1 MWRGFCFRLAGAW
14 LIAAMAVLLGASPAA
29 AAHQGSDRLRP
40 CVAPAS
46 PGDDAAAQF
55 SAANFDCT
63 THQPSFG
70 TGDFWI
76 RMDVAEA
83 PPATEPI
90 ALRFGSVWMDG
101 MTVHVRYA
109 DGEIAARSYTS
120 RDITRLIQVG
130 AIIEVPIATRDVP
143 VTAILV
149 RMEGAAN
156 LRGLVLGPALFT
168 REQSYSHAIGATA
181 LYTFFLG
188 LCLALLVYNFVL
200 WLTMRHRFQLFYCA
214 MILATMGYA
223 FTSSGG
229 PAFLFEGIDNND
241 RLRINYLLLGAIAVS
256 ALLFI
261 RHFFEPRV
269 MTPWLRRAILWSCVF
284 TFGTSL
290 AFALLAPWQIRLLD
304 RAYFV
309 SFILMLGVCGPL
321 LASAR
326 RKQSQFLSLFLLAW
340 SAPIIVTF
348 LRALHGINL
357 IPYSFWLDNGTM
369 LAMGFESLLS
379 SLVIAYR
386 IKLLSDERDLERAE
400 KAVAQRLASVDPLT
414 GLLNRRAFLGQAI
427 GKPGRRRLLLVDIDH
442 FKRINDTVGHAGGDE
457 VLKAFA
463 LALRKWAPEGCLV
476 VRLGGEEFGLLL
488 PAGADGASAASLLE
502 RIRSQ
507 PMPHQLPVTASI
519 GEAEGTLA
527 SQEAWIA
534 LYRGADVALYRA
546 KSEGRDRACHIDELG
561 LAAALSPRPRAA

>member
-1 MWRGFCFRLAGAW
+1 MRRGFCFRLAAAW
-14 LIAAMAVLLGASPAA
+14 LIAAIALLLGASPALA
-29 AAHQGSDRLRP
+29 NHKADNRLRP
-40 CVAPAS
+40 CVAPVSA
-46 PGDDAAAQF
+46 GDDAASRF
-55 SAANFDCT
+55 AARDFDCT
-63 THQPSFG
+63 SDQTSFG
-70 TGDFWI
+70 TGNFWI
-76 RMDVAEA
+76 RMDVPHA
-83 PPATEPI
+83 PPAGESV

-101 MTVHVRYA
+101 MTVHVLYA
-109 DGEIAARSYTS
+109 DGRSTARSYTS
-120 RDITRLIQVG
+120 RDVSRLIRVG
-130 AIIEVPIATRDVP
+130 AIIEVPIAARDVP
-143 VTAILV
+143 VTSILV

-156 LRGLVLGPALFT
+156 LRGLVLAPVLFT
-168 REQSYSHAIGATA
+168 RDQSSSDAIGATA
-181 LYTFFLG
+181 LYAFFLG

-200 WLTMRHRFQLFYCA
+200 WLTLRHRFQLYYCA

-241 RLRINYLLLGAIAVS
+241 RLRLNHLLLGTIAVS

-269 MTPWLRRAILWSCVF
+269 MTPWLRRAIFWSCVF
-284 TFGTSL
+284 TFASSL
-290 AFALLAPWQIRLLD
+290 AFALLAPWQIKLLD

-309 SFILMLGVCGPL
+309 SFLLTLGLCGPL

-326 RKQSQFLSLFLLAW
+326 RNQSQFLSLFLLAW
-340 SAPIIVTF
+340 SAPVIVTF
-348 LRALHGINL
+348 LRALHGFNL
-357 IPYSFWLDNGTM
+357 VPYNFWLDNGTM
-369 LAMGFESLLS
+369 LAMGLESLLS

-414 GLLNRRAFLGQAI
+414 GLLNRRAFLAQAI
-427 GKPGRRRLLLVDIDH
+427 GKPGKRRLLLVDIDH

-463 LALRKWAPEGCLV
+463 LALRKWAPDGCLV

-488 PAGADGASAASLLE
+488 PEGTDGSSAASLLA

-507 PMPHQLPVTASI
+507 AMPHELLVTASI
-519 GEAEGTLA
+519 GEAEGALT

-534 LYRGADVALYRA
+534 LYRSADVALYRA

-561 LAAALSPRPRAA
+561 LGAALTSHPCAA